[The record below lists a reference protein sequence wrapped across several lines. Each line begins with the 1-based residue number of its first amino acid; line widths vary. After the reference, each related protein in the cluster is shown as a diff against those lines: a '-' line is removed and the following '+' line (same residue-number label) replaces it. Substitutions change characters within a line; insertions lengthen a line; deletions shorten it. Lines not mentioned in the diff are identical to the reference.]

1 LGQRFAHSIASG
13 SDAQFHSQNPETV
26 HAYWTRQWGLI
37 DPQVE
42 PLGFEEQ
49 EADCVLVKVHEV
61 VRDLQGAVLADRVI
75 CHVYAFEGDLVRRME
90 IREP

>member
-1 LGQRFAHSIASG
+1 M
-13 SDAQFHSQNPETV
+13 
-26 HAYWTRQWGLI
+26 
-37 DPQVE
+37 
-42 PLGFEEQ
+42 
-49 EADCVLVKVHEV
+49 